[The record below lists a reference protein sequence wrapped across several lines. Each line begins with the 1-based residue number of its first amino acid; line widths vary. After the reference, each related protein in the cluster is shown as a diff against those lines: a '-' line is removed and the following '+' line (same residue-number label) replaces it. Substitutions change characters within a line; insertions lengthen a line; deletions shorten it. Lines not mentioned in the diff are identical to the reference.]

1 MLQVASGGIGGLG
14 NMQIRGRQFHGPS
27 KQASKGRPG
36 SACLLLL
43 ECKTIADVG
52 FVGLPNAG
60 KSTLLSAMSAA
71 RAKVGGWLVLWV
83 ELVIC
88 LCLQHGLADAGV
100 MMSSFCCICQDLPWC
115 KYLAVMHA
123 ACDASGAAL
132 HIAPLVAYNL
142 RSLLCRLAP
151 TSSLP

>member
-1 MLQVASGGIGGLG
+1 MLQVASGGVGGLG
-14 NMQIRGRQFHGPS
+14 NMQIKGRQFHGPS

-71 RAKVGGWLVLWV
+71 RAQVGGWLLYGPC
-83 ELVIC
+83 C
-88 LCLQHGLADAGV
+88 LPVSARWLPDAGV
-100 MMSSFCCICQDLPWC
+100 MMTQCCC
-115 KYLAVMHA
+115 KPSVVMYA
-123 ACDASGAAL
+123 ACDASGLMPVDVLKFSPSTAYT
-132 HIAPLVAYNL
+132 PVAYKL
-142 RSLLCRLAP
+142 PSLLCRLAP
-151 TSSLP
+151 TSSPP